1 MASYP
6 IESDKL
12 LAAADVLAPP
22 NVGRGRPAYTAHR
35 RATSTA
41 YYALF
46 HAITERIIGDVF
58 PAAPDDFK
66 ERVRRWVAHR
76 EIAAVCRWISA
87 LRGTGGYP
95 VPKGIKSLL
104 APSGAAV
111 RIDADTVAIADA
123 FLELHEKRL
132 EADYDHAAV
141 FTRADTRGHIAL
153 ARQAVALVQR
163 ATSPEVQTFFGLM
176 AMQAKPYV
184 R

>member
-1 MASYP
+1 MPSYP
-6 IESDKL
+6 IEPDKL
-12 LAAADVLAPP
+12 LAAADVLVPP

-41 YYALF
+41 YYAVF
-46 HAITERIIGDVF
+46 HAITERIINEVF
-58 PAAPDDFK
+58 SAAPQDFK

-95 VPKGIKSLL
+95 VPKDIRSLL
-104 APSGAAV
+104 APPGAPIHV
-111 RIDADTVAIADA
+111 DADTVAIADA
-123 FLELHEKRL
+123 FLELYEKRL

-153 ARQAVALVQR
+153 ARQAVGLVRQ
-163 ATSPEVQTFFGLM
+163 AASPEVQTFFGLM

-184 R
+184 K

>member
-1 MASYP
+1 VPTYP
-6 IESDKL
+6 IEPDKL

-22 NVGRGRPAYTAHR
+22 AARRGRPAYTAHR

-46 HAITERIIGDVF
+46 HAITNRIVEGVF
-58 PAAPDDFK
+58 AAATDEFK
-66 ERVRRWVAHR
+66 QHVRRWVAHR
-76 EIAAVCRWISA
+76 EIADVCRWVSA

-95 VPKGIKSLL
+95 VPKGIRSLL
-104 APSGAAV
+104 APPGGATT
-111 RIDADTVAIADA
+111 IDADTVTIADA
-123 FLELHEKRL
+123 FLELYEKRQD
-132 EADYDHAAV
+132 ADYDHTAV

-153 ARQAVALVQR
+153 ARHAVALVEQ
-163 ATSPEVQTFFGLM
+163 ANSPGVLIFFGLI